1 MSKESSSQL
10 FNRAKPFLGVVF
22 LQFGLAGLSIIAK
35 FALNRGMNHYTF
47 AVYRHTVAF
56 VVVAPFAMFFE
67 RKVRPT
73 MTLSIFLKIML
84 LSLLEPVIN
93 QNLYYAGMKYT
104 TATFAAAMC
113 NIMPAIAFLMAWTL
127 RLERVNLRRFHSQAK
142 VVGTL
147 VTVGGAMI
155 MTLIKGPIIAL
166 PWTKETSYVQSADA
180 ANEQNHI
187 KGSLMITASML
198 GWSSFYILQAITLK
212 SYPAELS
219 LTSLIC
225 MMGAVEGAILTLI
238 VEKGNTAIWSIHWD
252 TKLLSALYGGIIS
265 SGVSYYIAGVIMR
278 QKGPV
283 FVTSFNPL
291 SMVIVAILGSLF
303 LSEILNLGRVIGAVV
318 IVIGLYLVVWGK
330 SKDDQP
336 SSKMINEQVL
346 PIEQQPTKNGDIE
359 ISNHEAVNVSK

>member
-67 RKVRPT
+67 R
-73 MTLSIFLKIML
+73 
-84 LSLLEPVIN
+84 PVIN